1 MYEYQASLLKVV
13 DGDTFDV
20 TVDLGFRI
28 HREIRL
34 RLEGIDTHETYG
46 VSKDSEEYQKGLQ
59 EKQFVEQWFDDSE
72 PDEVEWPFLIRTEK
86 TGKFGRY
93 IAEVERKIDG
103 TILNDDI
110 IAEFGDEIRYPE

>member
-1 MYEYQASLLKVV
+1 MYEYQARLMNVV

-34 RLEGIDTHETYG
+34 RLGGIDTHETHG
-46 VSKDSEEYQKGLQ
+46 VPKDSEEYQKGME
-59 EKQFVEQWFDDSE
+59 EKQFVETWFE
-72 PDEVEWPFLIRTEK
+72 NVGPDEQEWPFVIRTEK

-93 IAEVERKIDG
+93 IAEVERKADG
-103 TILNDDI
+103 GILNDDLVT
-110 IAEFGDEIRYPE
+110 EFGDEIRYPE